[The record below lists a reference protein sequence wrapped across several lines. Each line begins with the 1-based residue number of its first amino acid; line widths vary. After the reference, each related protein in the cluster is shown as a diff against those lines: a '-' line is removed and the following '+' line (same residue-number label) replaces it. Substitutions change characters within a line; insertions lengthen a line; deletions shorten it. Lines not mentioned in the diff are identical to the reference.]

1 MGKPLLQ
8 HVFERAQQC
17 RELDELVIATDDS
30 RIADLGKQIGA
41 QVVIT
46 HPDHPSG
53 TDRIAEAAKECGD
66 ATHVLNIQG
75 DEPLLDPSLVDA
87 LAQTLR
93 ADDQLPMITVGSLLT
108 DEEQIADPN
117 IVKLVLNRQGN
128 ALYFSRSPIPYRRED
143 VPTLPTYRHLGLYG
157 YRIDFLH
164 HFVSLPPSSLERTE
178 GLEQLRA
185 LEDGATIRVLLTEH
199 DAIGLDT
206 PDQIPLIE
214 SLLSS
219 STHT

>member
-93 ADDQLPMITVGSLLT
+93 ADDQLPMITAGSLLT

>member
-1 MGKPLLQ
+1 M
-8 HVFERAQQC
+8 
-17 RELDELVIATDDS
+17 IATDDS

-87 LAQTLR
+87 LAQILR
-93 ADDQLPMITVGSLLT
+93 ADDQLPMITAGSLLS